1 MKRELTRRGRR
12 RLFVIA
18 TAGLMGLSVPAWV
31 PRLLATLPAF
41 RVEQVEVVGTRYVPP
56 DEVKALVALGPEA
69 SVWDD
74 RQVWE
79 SRVRGH
85 PMIRE
90 ARVRRE
96 GLHSLE
102 VVVVERR
109 PVALV
114 ATPEL
119 RPVNADGRL
128 LPLDVTRAELDLPI
142 IHGIVQIEGD
152 SVLDAGIRGIARLL
166 DALDRAQ
173 PEFLAVVSEVGIA
186 ADGGYEFLM
195 LPSADAGT
203 VLLPADEPVR
213 ALRRI
218 SFALGQVDDP
228 RVRKADARFDGQV
241 VLTREEER

>member
-18 TAGLMGLSVPAWV
+18 TAGLLGLSVPAWV

-74 RQVWE
+74 REVWE

-173 PEFLAVVSEVGIA
+173 PEFLAIVSEVGIA

-203 VLLPADEPVR
+203 VLLPADDPVR

>member
-1 MKRELTRRGRR
+1 MRLELTRRGRR

-18 TAGLMGLSVPAWV
+18 TAGLLGLSVPAWV

-56 DEVKALVALGPEA
+56 DEVKSLVALGPEA

-74 RQVWE
+74 VDVWE
-79 SRVRGH
+79 GRVRGH

-90 ARVRRE
+90 AKVRRE
-96 GLHSLE
+96 GLHALR
-102 VVVVERR
+102 VVVVEKR

-114 ATPEL
+114 ATPVL

-128 LPLDVTRAELDLPI
+128 LPLDAARAELDLPV
-142 IHGIVQIEGD
+142 IHGPAAVEGD
-152 SVLDAGIRGIARLL
+152 SVTDPVVREITRVL

-173 PEFLAVVSEVGIA
+173 PEFVALVSEVGVA
-186 ADGGYEFLM
+186 AGGGFEFLM

-203 VLLPADEPVR
+203 VLLPVEHAVR

-218 SFALGQVDDP
+218 SFALGQVEDA
-228 RVRKADARFDGQV
+228 RVRKADARFEGQV

>member
-1 MKRELTRRGRR
+1 MKIELTRRGRR

-18 TAGLMGLSVPAWV
+18 TAGSLGLSVPAWV

-41 RVEQVEVVGTRYVPP
+41 RVERVEVIGTRYVPP
-56 DEVKALVALGPEA
+56 AEVKALVAPGLEA

-74 RQVWE
+74 LDVWE
-79 SRVRGH
+79 ARVRGH

-90 ARVRRE
+90 AKVRRE
-96 GLHSLE
+96 GLNTLQ
-102 VVVVERR
+102 VVVVEKR

-119 RPVNADGRL
+119 RPLNADGRL

-142 IHGIVQIEGD
+142 IHGVTRIEGD
-152 SVLDAGIRGIARLL
+152 SVADADAREIARLL
-166 DALDRAQ
+166 DALERAQ
-173 PEFLAVVSEVGIA
+173 PEFVAVVSEVGIA

-203 VLLPADEPVR
+203 VLLPAEAPVR
-213 ALRRI
+213 AVRRI

-228 RVRKADARFDGQV
+228 RVRKADARFEGQV
-241 VLTREEER
+241 VLTREEKR

>member
-1 MKRELTRRGRR
+1 MKIELTRRGRR

-18 TAGLMGLSVPAWV
+18 TAGLLGLSVPAWV

-41 RVEQVEVVGTRYVPP
+41 RVEQVEVIGTRYVPP
-56 DEVKALVALGPEA
+56 DEVKALVAPGPEA

-74 RQVWE
+74 LDVWE
-79 SRVRGH
+79 ERVRGH

-90 ARVRRE
+90 AKVRRE
-96 GLHSLE
+96 GLHALQ
-102 VVVVERR
+102 VVVVEKR
-109 PVALV
+109 PLALV

-119 RPVNADGRL
+119 RPVNAEGRL
-128 LPLDVTRAELDLPI
+128 LPLDVTRAGLDLPI
-142 IHGIVQIEGD
+142 IHGVVRVEAD
-152 SVLDAGIRGIARLL
+152 SVVDGDVREIARLL

-173 PEFLAVVSEVGIA
+173 PEFLAVVSEVGVA
-186 ADGGYEFLM
+186 SDGGYEFLM

-203 VLLPADEPVR
+203 VLLPAEEPVR

-228 RVRKADARFDGQV
+228 RVRKADARFEGQV

>member
-18 TAGLMGLSVPAWV
+18 TAGLLGLSVPAWV

-41 RVEQVEVVGTRYVPP
+41 RVEQVEVIGTRYVPP
-56 DEVKALVALGPEA
+56 DEVKALVDLDPEA

-74 RQVWE
+74 LDAWGA
-79 SRVRGH
+79 RVRAH

-90 ARVRRE
+90 ATVRRE
-96 GLHSLE
+96 GLHSVQ
-102 VVVVERR
+102 VVVVEKR

-119 RPVNADGRL
+119 RPVNADGVL
-128 LPLDVTRAELDLPI
+128 LPLDPAKAELDLPI
-142 IHGIVQIEGD
+142 IRGEPAIEGD
-152 SVLDAGIRGIARLL
+152 EVADPAVRELARLL

-173 PEFLAVVSEVGIA
+173 PAFLSVVSEVA
-186 ADGGYEFLM
+186 FADDGGYEFLM

-203 VLLPADEPVR
+203 VLLPRERPLR
-213 ALRRI
+213 ALSRI

-228 RVRKADARFDGQV
+228 RVRRADARFAGQV
-241 VLTREEER
+241 VLTREEGR

>member
-1 MKRELTRRGRR
+1 MKLELTRRGRR

-18 TAGLMGLSVPAWV
+18 TAGLLGVSVPAWV

-56 DEVKALVALGPEA
+56 DEVKALVALDAEA

-74 RQVWE
+74 LDVWE

-96 GLHSLE
+96 GLHALQ
-102 VVVVERR
+102 VIVVEKR

-128 LPLDVTRAELDLPI
+128 LPLDVARAEIDLPV
-142 IHGIVQIEGD
+142 IHGVVRVEGD
-152 SVLDAGIRGIARLL
+152 SVIDRGARDIARLL
-166 DALDRAQ
+166 DALDRSQ
-173 PEFLAVVSEVGIA
+173 PEFLAVVSEVGVA
-186 ADGGYEFLM
+186 AGGGYEFLM
-195 LPSADAGT
+195 LPTADAGT
-203 VLLPADEPVR
+203 VLLPTDHPVR
-213 ALRRI
+213 ALRRV

-228 RVRKADARFDGQV
+228 RVRKADARFTGQV
-241 VLTREEER
+241 VLTREEGR

>member
-1 MKRELTRRGRR
+1 VKVELTRRGRR

-18 TAGLMGLSVPAWV
+18 TAGLLGLSVPAWV

-41 RVEQVEVVGTRYVPP
+41 RVAQVEVIGTRHVPP

-74 RQVWE
+74 LDVWE

-96 GLHSLE
+96 GLHALQ
-102 VVVVERR
+102 VVVVEKR

-119 RPVNADGRL
+119 RPVSAEGRL

-142 IHGIVQIEGD
+142 IHGLAEVDGD
-152 SVLDAGIRGIARLL
+152 SVLDPRVREIARLL
-166 DALDRAQ
+166 DDLDRAQ
-173 PEFLAVVSEVGIA
+173 PEFLAVVSEVGA
-186 ADGGYEFLM
+186 AEDGGYEFLM

-203 VLLPADEPVR
+203 VLLPAAEPVR

-228 RVRKADARFDGQV
+228 RVRKADARFAGQV

>member
-1 MKRELTRRGRR
+1 MKPELTRRGRR

-18 TAGLMGLSVPAWV
+18 TSGLLGLSVPAWV

-41 RVEQVEVVGTRYVPP
+41 RVERVEVVGTRYVPP

-74 RQVWE
+74 REVWE

-102 VVVVERR
+102 VVVVEKR

-128 LPLDVTRAELDLPI
+128 LPLDVTRVELDLPI
-142 IHGIVQIEGD
+142 IHGIAEIEGD
-152 SVLDAGIRGIARLL
+152 SVVDAGVREIARLL

-203 VLLPADEPVR
+203 VLLPAGEPVR

-218 SFALGQVDDP
+218 SFALGQIDDP
-228 RVRKADARFDGQV
+228 RVRRADARFEGQV